1 MTRNVKRRTLID
13 RIRCAPS
20 RMCRRCRIC
29 LRYATRFDAR
39 WIDDCLAWGWLD
51 H

>member
-1 MTRNVKRRTLID
+1 MPVNVKRRTLID
-13 RIRCAPS
+13 RIRHAPG

-29 LRYATRFDAR
+29 LRYGVRFDAR
-39 WIDDCLAWGWLD
+39 WLDACFAWGWLD